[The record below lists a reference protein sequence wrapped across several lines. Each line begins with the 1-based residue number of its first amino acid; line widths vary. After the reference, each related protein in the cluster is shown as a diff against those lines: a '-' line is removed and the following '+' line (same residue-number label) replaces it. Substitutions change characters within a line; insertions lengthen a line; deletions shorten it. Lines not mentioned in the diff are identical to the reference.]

1 MNWEQIDIKLKETMH
16 EKRYQ
21 HSLRVSLVAEKIAE
35 YYKLPSEQVKILG
48 LIHDCAKDYPVDE
61 LKKLINKYH
70 IKLDKVSDKIPK
82 IWHAYVG
89 AELAKEIF
97 QIDDE
102 EMLDA
107 IRYHSTASSKL
118 GLVGKIIYIADKI
131 EPGRCTKKTKNLWEL
146 LKQDIDL
153 AMLELIN
160 QELKYLISKN
170 SIIHPDTLFA
180 RNKILIDRK

>member
-1 MNWEQIDIKLKETMH
+1 MNLEQIDTKIKKIMN

-48 LIHDCAKDYPVDE
+48 LIHDCAKDYSVE
-61 LKKLINKYH
+61 NLKKLINKYH
-70 IKLDKVSDKIPK
+70 IRLDEVEEKIPK

-89 AELAKEIF
+89 AELAREIF

-107 IRYHSTASSKL
+107 IRYHSTASDKL
-118 GLVGKIIYIADKI
+118 SLIGKIIYIADKI
-131 EPGRCTKKTKNLWEL
+131 EPDRGAKKIKKLWEL
-146 LKQDIDL
+146 LKQDIDS

-160 QELKYLISKN
+160 QELNYLISKN
-170 SIIHPDTLFA
+170 LIIHPDTLFA
-180 RNKILIDRK
+180 RNKILINRK

>member
-1 MNWEQIDIKLKETMH
+1 MNLEQINTKLKKIMN

-21 HSLRVSLVAEKIAE
+21 HSLRVSMVAEKIAE
-35 YYKLPSEQVKILG
+35 YYKLPSEKVKILG
-48 LIHDCAKDYPVDE
+48 LLHDCAKDYSVDE
-61 LKKLINKYH
+61 LKKLINKYN
-70 IKLDKVSDKIPK
+70 IRLDKVGGKIPK

-89 AELAKEIF
+89 AELAKEVF
-97 QIDDE
+97 QINDE

-107 IRYHSTASSKL
+107 IRYHSTASDKL
-118 GLVGKIIYIADKI
+118 SLIGKIIYIADKI
-131 EPGRCTKKTKNLWEL
+131 EPDRGSKKIKKLWEL

-170 SIIHPDTLFA
+170 SIIHPDTLVA
-180 RNKILIDRK
+180 RNKIIIDRK